1 LGLGALQTGLDA
13 LLDHGPLKLGEH
25 AQIFINV
32 W

>member
-25 AQIFINV
+25 AHHLE
-32 W
+32 